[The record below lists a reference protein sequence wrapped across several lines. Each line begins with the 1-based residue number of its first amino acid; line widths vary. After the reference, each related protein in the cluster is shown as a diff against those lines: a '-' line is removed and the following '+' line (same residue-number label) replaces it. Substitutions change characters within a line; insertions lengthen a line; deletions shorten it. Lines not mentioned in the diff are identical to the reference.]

1 MDREDWK
8 IILEILLEGEEATY
22 TVSKVLFTR
31 DDSVPEARGYEE
43 GFFGKV
49 TKLYKIIHKYS
60 KCDIEKTVEIMED
73 KTLSIDEKVDMLF

>member
-8 IILEILLEGEEATY
+8 IILEILITGEEAAY

-31 DDSVPEARGYEE
+31 DDSIPEARGYEE

-49 TKLYKIIHKYS
+49 TKLYKIVHKYS
-60 KCDIEKTVEIMED
+60 RYDIERTVDIIED
-73 KTLSIDEKVDMLF
+73 ETLSIDEKVDMLF